1 MEGPVP
7 AERLWPSHW
16 TGALSR
22 AWHCVPLRCLGTNMT
37 NHQLSVFPTLAYSAR
52 DAKDFITF
60 SFIIWGFFYQSSFFF
75 FFAAARQL
83 RTHSYYLLKRL
94 FTQKPKRRPDAK
106 NANRQTTWWFVLW
119 MCVDCGWWTYH
130 FQSILSQKY
139 FGKNEKLFPIIAVSD
154 WQLPGYIFR

>member
-22 AWHCVPLRCLGTNMT
+22 AWHCVPLQCLGTNMT

-60 SFIIWGFFYQSSFFF
+60 SFISGFSFLLL
-75 FFAAARQL
+75 RQL
-83 RTHSYYLLKRL
+83 RTHSHYLLKKL
-94 FTQKPKRRPDAK
+94 FTQKPKRRPDAR
-106 NANRQTTWWFVLW
+106 NDNRQTTWWFVLW
-119 MCVDCGWWTYH
+119 VCVDCGWWTYH

-139 FGKNEKLFPIIAVSD
+139 FGKKEKLFSVIAFSD
-154 WQLPGYIFR
+154 WQLPGQIFR

>member
-7 AERLWPSHW
+7 AERLRPSHW

-22 AWHCVPLRCLGTNMT
+22 AWHCVPLQCLGTNMT

-60 SFIIWGFFYQSSFFF
+60 SFISGVFFF
-75 FFAAARQL
+75 LLLRQL
-83 RTHSYYLLKRL
+83 RTHSYYLLKKL
-94 FTQKPKRRPDAK
+94 FTQKPKRRPDAR
-106 NANRQTTWWFVLW
+106 NDNRQTTWWFVLW
-119 MCVDCGWWTYH
+119 VCVDCGWWTYH

-139 FGKNEKLFPIIAVSD
+139 FGRKEKLFSVIAFSD
-154 WQLPGYIFR
+154 WQLPGQIFR